1 MIFTVII
8 AYLLIIN
15 AVSFVVYGVDKY
27 KARHQKWRIPEAT
40 LLTLAAIGGAAGALL
55 GMVVFRH
62 KTKHLR
68 FVLLV
73 PLICVGLGCLGL
85 YGHWSGG
92 IAPYFRGRGR

>member
-62 KTKHLR
+62 KTKHLH

-73 PLICVGLGCLGL
+73 PLFVLVWAALVYMTIGVVVVV
-85 YGHWSGG
+85 
-92 IAPYFRGRGR
+92 

>member
-27 KARHQKWRIPEAT
+27 KARHQKWRIPEVT
-40 LLTLAAIGGAAGALL
+40 LLTLAAIGGAAGALT

-73 PLICVGLGCLGL
+73 PLFVLVWAALV
-85 YGHWSGG
+85 Y
-92 IAPYFRGRGR
+92 IAIGVVV

>member
-62 KTKHLR
+62 KTKHLH

-73 PLICVGLGCLGL
+73 PLFVLVWAALVYMTIGVVVV
-85 YGHWSGG
+85 
-92 IAPYFRGRGR
+92 

>member
-27 KARHQKWRIPEAT
+27 KARHQKWRIPEVT
-40 LLTLAAIGGAAGALL
+40 LLTLAAIGGAAGALT

-73 PLICVGLGCLGL
+73 PLFVLVWAALVYMTTGVVVV
-85 YGHWSGG
+85 
-92 IAPYFRGRGR
+92 

>member
-73 PLICVGLGCLGL
+73 PLFVLVWAALVYMTTGVVVV
-85 YGHWSGG
+85 
-92 IAPYFRGRGR
+92 

>member
-73 PLICVGLGCLGL
+73 PLFVLVWAALVYMTMGVVV
-85 YGHWSGG
+85 
-92 IAPYFRGRGR
+92 

>member
-73 PLICVGLGCLGL
+73 PLFVLVWAALV
-85 YGHWSGG
+85 YMTT
-92 IAPYFRGRGR
+92 RVVVV

>member
-27 KARHQKWRIPEAT
+27 KARHQKWRIPEVT
-40 LLTLAAIGGAAGALL
+40 LLTLAAIGGAAGALT

-73 PLICVGLGCLGL
+73 PLFVLVWAALVYMAIGVVV
-85 YGHWSGG
+85 
-92 IAPYFRGRGR
+92 

>member
-73 PLICVGLGCLGL
+73 PLFVLVWAALVYMTTGVVV
-85 YGHWSGG
+85 
-92 IAPYFRGRGR
+92 